1 MPCHDSRD
9 DPSNVWADAKA
20 DARHNSDVAEL
31 LCSVCKWME
40 SCGSPMAPKL
50 AVWWREHKDRD
61 RKKAEQE
68 KQHRASRIVSLR
80 ATSSAALKELDRLL
94 KKVK

>member
-1 MPCHDSRD
+1 MPCYDSRN

-31 LCSVCKWME
+31 LCKVCRKME
-40 SCGSPMAPKL
+40 AMHDPMSREL
-50 AVWWREHKDRD
+50 AVWWQEHKTRD
-61 RKKAEQE
+61 SIKAEQE

-80 ATSSAALKELDRLL
+80 ATSSAALKELNRLL